1 MPAMVIG
8 AFRMFL
14 AVLVLAGIGFG
25 IGYGAAAEDK
35 VSGDRESILVI
46 DGDTLEV
53 AGRIIQLAG
62 IDAPEIGQVCV
73 HGDQDW
79 HCGLRAAY
87 ALHKFIELA
96 ADPVICSRL
105 TVTAEGILA
114 GTCEAGEENLA
125 LTMLRGGYAVAPPDA
140 GFFYRETEKKARA
153 AGLGLWA
160 SRFVLPWEW
169 REGKRLPEEAAWA
182 DHVCQILGTI
192 SPSGEKLYYVPTD
205 PRFHDVRDD
214 RADIVREFCSDE
226 EARAAG
232 WRRPGEVTDGS

>member
-1 MPAMVIG
+1 MPATVIG
-8 AFRMFL
+8 AFRVCF
-14 AVLVLAGIGFG
+14 AVLILAAIGFG
-25 IGYGAAAEDK
+25 LGYGAAAEDR

-105 TVTAEGILA
+105 TPTADGVLSGI
-114 GTCEAGEENLA
+114 CEAGDENLA
-125 LTMLRGGYAVAPPDA
+125 LTMLRGGYATVPPKA
-140 GFFYRETEKKARA
+140 GFFYRETAENARD

-169 REGKRLPEEAAWA
+169 REGKRLPEEAHWTDRA
-182 DHVCQILGTI
+182 CQILGTI
-192 SPSGEKLYYVPTD
+192 TPAGEKLYYVPTD
-205 PRFHDVRDD
+205 SQFHEIREDGDV
-214 RADIVREFCSDE
+214 VREFCSDE
-226 EARAAG
+226 DARAAG
-232 WRRPGEVTDGS
+232 WHRPGEVKDGS